1 MKRFILVVVAVLLA
15 ACASERQA
23 TRATEAL
30 YLAVEVS
37 ENGRTVAAPKVLGF
51 EGHSITTER
60 RLPGQAAPEYR
71 LVLKP
76 EEAGSGYR
84 VLLDLE
90 LPSGKRVGGRVSLL
104 HGEERAVRLDA
115 TTTLTVM
122 LMRVDSPEFKALV
135 DAPPRRGPA
144 TI

>member
-1 MKRFILVVVAVLLA
+1 MKRFILVVVAVLA
-15 ACASERQA
+15 GACASERQA
-23 TRATEAL
+23 TRPTEAL

-51 EGHSITTER
+51 EGHSITAER
-60 RLPGQAAPEYR
+60 RLPGQTAPAYR
-71 LVLKP
+71 LVLTP

-122 LMRVDSPEFKALV
+122 LMRVDSAEFKALV